1 MILKVY
7 IRKHLFHLPRKQDDL
22 TELIKEKFYK
32 RKPLVKS
39 GFTKL
44 YRISDIENS
53 EIQYEKDVNIFL
65 INLYLEVLDHQGKLT
80 NEKDISITLSD
91 DNIKKEIATVIN
103 EDIHDL
109 SIEDIEKKVDDFLNE
124 KDTSDKKTSDKEN
137 TTKKENNLNVK
148 FSIEWVKNMDK
159 KLRE

>member
-65 INLYLEVLDHQGKLT
+65 INLYLEVLDHKGKLT

-91 DNIKKEIATVIN
+91 DNIKKEIATIIN

-124 KDTSDKKTSDKEN
+124 KDASNKKTSDKEN
-137 TTKKENNLNVK
+137 TTKKENDLNVK
-148 FSIEWVKNMDK
+148 FSIEWVKKMDK